1 MSERKPSSTAD
12 ALTTAYFI
20 VLSVWLFMNGYALMW
35 LIGMPL
41 GIGAY
46 LAVRSVYNSMER
58 RK

>member
-12 ALTTAYFI
+12 ALTTAYLI

-35 LIGMPL
+35 LVGMPL

-46 LAVRSVYNSMER
+46 LIVRSVFNSMER